1 VIAHEKVTL
10 GIALYDRIYI
20 NQCVTLKLEVLL
32 MTVKPIE
39 PITLPPSQ
47 DIQREGNCLKE
58 ALWQWLNQEYLPEQI
73 NEKIASA
80 ACQIYIRQ
88 RMEGEN
94 DLGSLVIA
102 MVTEMQ
108 AFDFRKSFYSEFAV
122 ANAMSDL
129 ILKSLGYDP
138 CCGST

>member
-1 VIAHEKVTL
+1 
-10 GIALYDRIYI
+10 
-20 NQCVTLKLEVLL
+20 
-32 MTVKPIE
+32 MTVKQID

-47 DIQREGNCLKE
+47 DIQKEGNCLKD
-58 ALWQWLNQEYLPEQI
+58 ALCQWLNQEYLPEEI
-73 NEKIASA
+73 NEKIAAVA
-80 ACQIYIRQ
+80 AQIYIRQ

-108 AFDFRKSFYSEFAV
+108 GFDFRRSFYSEFAV

>member
-1 VIAHEKVTL
+1 
-10 GIALYDRIYI
+10 
-20 NQCVTLKLEVLL
+20 
-32 MTVKPIE
+32 MTVKQID
-39 PITLPPSQ
+39 PITLPPSK
-47 DIQREGNCLKE
+47 DIQKEGNCLKDS
-58 ALWQWLNQEYLPEQI
+58 LCQWLNQEYLPEEI
-73 NEKIASA
+73 NERIAAVA
-80 ACQIYIRQ
+80 AQIYIRQ

-108 AFDFRKSFYSEFAV
+108 GFDFRRSFYSEFAV